1 MRIRPLQRF
10 ASIAACCALLA
21 LLSPG
26 LATAHYVKLDQALV
40 EKGSFVFGVAL
51 TGAPFASKRDGVVQ
65 GFEIDVAEAVAA
77 AHGLTLKTRPLPR
90 GRLLEALAAGELD
103 AVNSLALADTP
114 DQLHTLPYLVVG
126 DHMMVVRG
134 NPFRIEEPADLEG
147 RTVAVT
153 SGSSA
158 ESFAQDLSKNLEANG
173 RRPMNIHS
181 FPAQRFTHFP
191 VSMGHAAAYF
201 VPSVSAIGISR
212 DPESRTHL
220 VPGVFRAQREVGF
233 AVEPDN
239 QTLIHALEH
248 ALAAMVATGKYRSL
262 LERYEL
268 PAELSPYR

>member
-1 MRIRPLQRF
+1 M
-10 ASIAACCALLA
+10 IAACFALLA
-21 LLSPG
+21 LFAPG
-26 LATAHYVKLDQALV
+26 PASAHYVKLDQALV

-65 GFEIDVAEAVAA
+65 GFEIEVAEAVAA
-77 AHGLTLKTRPLPR
+77 AHGLTLKTRRLPR
-90 GRLLEALAAGELD
+90 GRLLDALAAGEVD

-114 DQLHTLPYLVVG
+114 DQLHSLPYLTVG

-134 NPFRIEEPADLEG
+134 NPFRIEGPADLEG

-153 SGSSA
+153 SGTSA
-158 ESFAQDLSKNLEANG
+158 ESFAQDLSADLEADG

-233 AVEPDN
+233 ALKPDN
-239 QTLIHALEH
+239 ETLIHALEH
-248 ALAAMVATGKYRSL
+248 ALAAMVATGKYRAL
-262 LERYEL
+262 LESYDL

>member
-1 MRIRPLQRF
+1 MSKRPLQQL
-10 ASIAACCALLA
+10 ASIAACCTLLV
-21 LLSPG
+21 LSISG
-26 LATAHYVKLDQALV
+26 QVAAHYVRLDRALV
-40 EKGSFVFGVAL
+40 EKGNFVFGVAL

-65 GFEIDVAEAVAA
+65 GFEIEVAAAVAA
-77 AHGLTLKTRPLPR
+77 AHGLTLKTLRLPR
-90 GRLLEALAAGELD
+90 GRLLEALAAGEVD

-114 DQLHTLPYLVVG
+114 EGLSTLPYLVVG
-126 DHMMVVRG
+126 DHVMVVRG
-134 NPFRIEEPADLEG
+134 NPFRIEGPADLEG

-158 ESFAQDLSKNLEANG
+158 ESFAHDLSRDLEAKG

-212 DPESRTHL
+212 DPESRTHM

-233 AVEPDN
+233 AVKSDN

-248 ALAAMVATGKYRSL
+248 ALAAMVATGKYRAL
-262 LERYEL
+262 LERYDL